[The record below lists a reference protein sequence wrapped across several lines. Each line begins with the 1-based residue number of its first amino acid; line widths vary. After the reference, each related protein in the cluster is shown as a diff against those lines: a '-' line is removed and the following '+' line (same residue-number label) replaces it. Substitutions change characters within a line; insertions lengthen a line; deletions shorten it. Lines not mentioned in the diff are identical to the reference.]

1 MKKYLL
7 FLLIFLVCSTGCSI
21 KRDDLEDVD
30 IYTTIYPIEYIT
42 ERLYGEHSEIH
53 SIYPNGVNV
62 HEYEL
67 TDKLIKDYS
76 AASLVIFNGLS
87 KEKDYVLSMYDKNN
101 DIKIIDSTLSM
112 EYTNSYEEMWL
123 DPLNYL
129 MMIQNIRTG
138 FKQYITNQYL
148 KNEIEENYETLKLEI
163 SSLDAKYKLMAENAS
178 DKNIVVTSDLFKFL
192 EKYGLNVYSLQES
205 SLTEKTKEEIKNLI
219 NSGKIKYIFAK
230 NDEEI
235 SETVKSLAE
244 ENKIEILYLHTLV
257 NLNDNERENNKDY
270 VSIMNENLNLLK
282 QEVYE

>member
-192 EKYGLNVYSLQES
+192 GKYGLNIYSLQEDK
-205 SLTEKTKEEIKNLI
+205 LTEKTKEDVKNLI
-219 NSGKIKYIFAK
+219 ISGKIKYIFAK